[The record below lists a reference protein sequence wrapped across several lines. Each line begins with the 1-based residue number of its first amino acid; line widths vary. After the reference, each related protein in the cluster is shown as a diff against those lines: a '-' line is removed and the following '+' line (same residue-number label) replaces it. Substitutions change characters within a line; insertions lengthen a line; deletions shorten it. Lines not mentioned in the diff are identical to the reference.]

1 MDDEHLDIASTM
13 AALGQT
19 QLSAPAASGDV
30 VAPAR
35 LSAVRFSRV
44 GPLGKGGMGVVDC
57 VWDSDL
63 LRELA
68 VKRVRPELRAD
79 DRAVAMFLWEARVT
93 AYLDHP
99 NIVPVHDLGRSP
111 AGDPYFAMKRVAG
124 ASFEDVLRTLRA
136 SDPDATVR
144 WTLARRLRA
153 IHQVCQAVA
162 FAHRR
167 GVLHRDLKPG
177 NIMLGEAGEV
187 MVMDWGLAIPVP
199 GEAGDRLRTVVP
211 GGVDTAS
218 AGTPL
223 YMSPEQARGEA
234 LDERSDVYALGII
247 LYELATLMRPYEGG
261 PDVIAQVSRGATRPV
276 REASPQLSAA
286 LAAVIECAIRP
297 ERGERYASVQD
308 LADDLERVIDGKSPI
323 AEHATGL
330 RQLARFYMS
339 HDRRIAKLRV
349 IDIDMIAAS
358 ATGVGFAIGA
368 VLAGV
373 VGSWWWIALVL
384 AAIAAVRPIVTWNRA
399 QRGGEL

>member
-1 MDDEHLDIASTM
+1 MKDDDHEIASTM
-13 AALGQT
+13 AAHGQT
-19 QLSAPAASGDV
+19 QLSAAAAAGDV

-35 LSAVRFSRV
+35 LADVRFERLRA
-44 GPLGKGGMGVVDC
+44 LGRGGMGVVDC

-63 LRELA
+63 MRELA
-68 VKRVRPELRAD
+68 VKRVRPELRTDA
-79 DRAVAMFLWEARVT
+79 RVVAMFLWEARVT

-99 NIVPVHDLGRSP
+99 NIVPVHDLGLGP

-124 ASFEDVLRTLRA
+124 ESFEEVLRRLREA
-136 SDPDATVR
+136 DPEALAR
-144 WTLARRLRA
+144 WTLSRRLRA
-153 IHQVCQAVA
+153 IHQVCMAVA

-199 GEAGDRLRTVVP
+199 GAAGDRLRAVVP
-211 GGVDTAS
+211 GGVETAS

-247 LYELATLMRPYEGG
+247 LHELATLERPS
-261 PDVIAQVSRGATRPV
+261 DAV
-276 REASPQLSAA
+276 RETRAQLSAA
-286 LAAVIECAIRP
+286 LAAVIDCAIRP
-297 ERGERYASVQD
+297 ERDERYASVQAM
-308 LADDLERVIDGKSPI
+308 ADDLERVIDGKAPI

-339 HDRRIAKLRV
+339 HDRRIAQLRV
-349 IDIDMIAAS
+349 VDIDMIAAS

-384 AAIAAVRPIVTWNRA
+384 AAIAAVRPIVTWQRA
-399 QRGGEL
+399 QRASEL

>member
-1 MDDEHLDIASTM
+1 MKNDDLEIASTM
-13 AALGQT
+13 TALGQT
-19 QLSAPAASGDV
+19 RLSAPPAPGEVAAP
-30 VAPAR
+30 PA
-35 LSAVRFSRV
+35 LSAVRFERV
-44 GPLGKGGMGVVDC
+44 GPLGRGGMGVVEC
-57 VWDSDL
+57 VWDGDL
-63 LRELA
+63 MRELA
-68 VKRVRPELRAD
+68 VKRVRPELRTDA
-79 DRAVAMFLWEARVT
+79 RVVAMFLWEARVT

-99 NIVPVHDLGRSP
+99 NIVPVHDLGLAP

-124 ASFEDVLRTLRA
+124 ASFEDVLRSLREA
-136 SDPDATVR
+136 DPATSAR

-153 IHQVCQAVA
+153 IHQVCLAVA

-167 GVLHRDLKPG
+167 GVLHRDLKPA

-187 MVMDWGLAIPVP
+187 MVMDWGLAVP
-199 GEAGDRLRTVVP
+199 ILGEAGDRLRAVMP
-211 GGVDTAS
+211 DGIDTAS

-223 YMSPEQARGEA
+223 YMSPEQARGEP

-247 LYELATLMRPYEGG
+247 LHELATLERPS
-261 PDVIAQVSRGATRPV
+261 DAV
-276 REASPQLSAA
+276 RLPREPSAQLSAG
-286 LAAVIECAIRP
+286 LAAVIDCAIRP
-297 ERGERYASVQD
+297 ERDERYASVQAM
-308 LADDLERVIDGKSPI
+308 ADDLERVIDGKAPI

-349 IDIDMIAAS
+349 VDIDMIAAS

-384 AAIAAVRPIVTWNRA
+384 AAIAAVRPIVTWQRA
-399 QRGGEL
+399 QRASEL